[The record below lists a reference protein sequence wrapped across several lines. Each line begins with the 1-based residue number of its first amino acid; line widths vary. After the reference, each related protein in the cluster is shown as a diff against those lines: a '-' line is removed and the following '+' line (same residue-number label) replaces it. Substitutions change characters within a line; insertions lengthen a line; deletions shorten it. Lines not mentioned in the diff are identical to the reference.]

1 MDRSNLHEN
10 LFSRG
15 TSTPPLSQQPPYANL
30 LPHSSSSSP
39 NHLDSLFH
47 NLSISPPNPQLGS
60 GGNPNLYGN
69 PALAT
74 SDMSVNDDAVSSS
87 GSAPIN
93 STADRQS
100 ALLSLLGSV
109 STSGGNVRGVSGG
122 GPPQPQQV
130 PTPPVSSQRTGNSP
144 PNNGNEAGKYL
155 LEQLMSG

>member
-30 LPHSSSSSP
+30 HPQSSSSSP
-39 NHLDSLFH
+39 NHIDSLFH
-47 NLSISPPNPQLGS
+47 NMSISPSNPQASSGGS
-60 GGNPNLYGN
+60 GNLYDN
-69 PALAT
+69 PVLAT
-74 SDMSVNDDAVSSS
+74 SNMSVNDDAASS

-109 STSGGNVRGVSGG
+109 STTGGRASGG
-122 GPPQPQQV
+122 GVPPQPQQV
-130 PTPPVSSQRTGNSP
+130 PTPPGSSQRTGHSP
-144 PNNGNEAGKYL
+144 PINNGNEAGKYL